1 VPESAPRAPRQR
13 VRGSTKLPDF
23 PRFSPSLGFVSVAF
37 PAGTPVAEGENMSSQ
52 TAFQRSS
59 DLDSDTLD
67 TNSLYRKYHDTV
79 TRWANRLIHSPS
91 DAEDIAQEV
100 FLVLERRRG
109 DYTRLQNPA
118 SLLYRITANI
128 VRHRWRDQQRHGAVG
143 AESLA
148 DLPDLTPSPLD
159 DLERRRELELFDRAF
174 ESLNDS
180 QRELL
185 LMWDVRRL
193 ATSDIS
199 AITGVKA
206 ETLRVRRFRAR
217 LLITRRLKELENAH
231 PATQTTLDQH
241 DLRALKREPANYND
255 RESTLVGAS

>member
-1 VPESAPRAPRQR
+1 
-13 VRGSTKLPDF
+13 
-23 PRFSPSLGFVSVAF
+23 
-37 PAGTPVAEGENMSSQ
+37 
-52 TAFQRSS
+52 
-59 DLDSDTLD
+59 
-67 TNSLYRKYHDTV
+67 
-79 TRWANRLIHSPS
+79 
-91 DAEDIAQEV
+91 
-100 FLVLERRRG
+100 
-109 DYTRLQNPA
+109 
-118 SLLYRITANI
+118 
-128 VRHRWRDQQRHGAVG
+128 VG

-148 DLPDLTPSPLD
+148 ELPDLTPSPLD
-159 DLERRRELELFDRAF
+159 DLERRRELEMFDRAF
-174 ESLNDS
+174 ESLTDS

-231 PATQTTLDQH
+231 PATQTTLGPH

-255 RESTLVGAS
+255 CESPLADAR